1 MTWDIGE
8 SLPQSSSSAWNIA
21 PVCFVDQSLAP
32 WEGGGG
38 GWGRD
43 NGRQGN
49 SPPFGSGGGGA
60 SGSGASGSGN
70 LKGSR
75 VNNLNS
81 GIGHNNNNNNNN
93 KPHLSS
99 SNNNN
104 NNREGGASLESLVH
118 AARGV
123 VVEGEKGTILTTISN
138 DRLMLAS
145 LSAAVE

>member
-49 SPPFGSGGGGA
+49 SPPFGSGGGGGGG
-60 SGSGASGSGN
+60 GSGASGSGN

-81 GIGHNNNNNNNN
+81 GIGHNNNN